1 MKPRKPKAEPSL
13 RDKLS
18 AAFLEA
24 FQSDFE
30 ANGVAPIEQLRLKSP
45 EKYSEI
51 ATRLIA
57 ASEPP
62 SDGFEQCNS
71 MEEIGVRLLRSVGL
85 HAPTE
90 EQIEAAILA
99 NDKFIAKLEAIRDRA
114 QFGELTNGNADT
126 VGAS

>member
-1 MKPRKPKAEPSL
+1 MKPRKPKTSEPSL

-30 ANGVAPIEQLRLKSP
+30 ANGVAAIEQLRLKSP

-62 SDGFEQCNS
+62 PVGVDFTTANS
-71 MEEIGVRLLRSVGL
+71 MQDIGLRLLQSIGHVS
-85 HAPTE
+85 PTQE
-90 EQIEAAILA
+90 DIQAAIEANNA
-99 NDKFIAKLEAIRDRA
+99 FIAKLEQIRDRA
-114 QFGELTNGNADT
+114 AILTTDTFGEPN
-126 VGAS
+126 